1 MVINGNMLRYQINFF
16 RILYHLK
23 TNNNEKLFKVQCW

>member
-1 MVINGNMLRYQINFF
+1 MGYINCITNLINN
-16 RILYHLK
+16 HLK

>member
-1 MVINGNMLRYQINFF
+1 MVINGKLYQINFF